1 MAIALHHSRAKGTAR
16 AVLIGIANHDGDGGA
31 WPSVATLAKY
41 AGGIDARNVQK
52 ALARLEQLGEIRRHV
67 NAGGSVGTQYGQR
80 PNLYEFLLRCPETCD
95 RTKNHRDR
103 TKNHRDRTKLALLPR
118 FTDATPGEIATPGLV
133 TPGEI
138 ATTPPAE
145 TPPEP
150 PSKPTT
156 TRKSAGHSTRAR
168 SALLVHA
175 GPCPGRSASK
185 PHELQLGYCIYCGRQ
200 PEQVSA

>member
-80 PNLYEFLLRCPETCD
+80 PNLYEFLLRCPESC
-95 RTKNHRDR
+95 DR

-118 FTDATPGEIATPGLV
+118 FSDDTPGEIATPD
-133 TPGEI
+133 EI
-138 ATTPPAE
+138 ATTGGNATTPPAE

-150 PSKPTT
+150 PTNPTNTSK
-156 TRKSAGHSTRAR
+156 RASHSTRAR
-168 SALLVHA
+168 ENQQ
-175 GPCPGRSASK
+175 PCPGRSAGK

-200 PEQVSA
+200 PERVSA